1 MSRQSELI
9 NKLRT
14 SLDGT
19 RVYADIDENGN
30 DIVISLKSKNDIS
43 AITSFKGNIME
54 CTLYVN
60 GIIDLAK
67 AIRRA

>member
-1 MSRQSELI
+1 MSRQSDLRD
-9 NKLRT
+9 KLRIG
-14 SLDGT
+14 LDGT
-19 RVYADIDENGN
+19 KVYGDIDEDGN
-30 DIVISLKSKNDIS
+30 DIVVSLKSKNDIS

-60 GIIDLAK
+60 GIVDLAK